1 MNDQS
6 NITPPPIKQNFERPL
21 LQINRLNFVKL
32 NTRVLE
38 ATDRKLKQ
46 YLQFASISMNT
57 DITNDDVVEYALNH
71 LFERDPA
78 FKSWLKTRD

>member
-6 NITPPPIKQNFERPL
+6 NITPSSKQNFERPL

-38 ATDRKLKQ
+38 TTDRKLKQ

-57 DITNDDVVEYALNH
+57 DITNDDVIEYALNH

-78 FKSWLKTRD
+78 FKSWLKTRG

>member
-6 NITPPPIKQNFERPL
+6 NITPSTKQNFERPL

-38 ATDRKLKQ
+38 ATDSKLKQ
-46 YLQFASISMNT
+46 YLQFASISMST

-78 FKSWLKTRD
+78 FKSWLKTRG

>member
-6 NITPPPIKQNFERPL
+6 NITPPIKQNFERPL

-57 DITNDDVVEYALNH
+57 DITNDDVIEYALNH

-78 FKSWLKTRD
+78 FKSWLKTRG

>member
-6 NITPPPIKQNFERPL
+6 NITPSSKQNFERPL

-38 ATDRKLKQ
+38 ATDSKLKQ

-78 FKSWLKTRD
+78 FKSWLKIKS

>member
-6 NITPPPIKQNFERPL
+6 NITPSTKQNFERPL

-38 ATDRKLKQ
+38 ATDSKLKQ

-78 FKSWLKTRD
+78 FKSWLKTRG

>member
-6 NITPPPIKQNFERPL
+6 NITPSTKQNFERPL

-38 ATDRKLKQ
+38 ATDSKLKQ

-57 DITNDDVVEYALNH
+57 DITNDDVIEYALNH

-78 FKSWLKTRD
+78 FKSWLKTRG

>member
-6 NITPPPIKQNFERPL
+6 NITPSTKQNFERPL

-46 YLQFASISMNT
+46 YLQFASISMST

-78 FKSWLKTRD
+78 FKSWLKTSG

>member
-6 NITPPPIKQNFERPL
+6 NITPSTKQNFERPL

-38 ATDRKLKQ
+38 TTDRKLKQ

-78 FKSWLKTRD
+78 FKSWLKTRG

>member
-6 NITPPPIKQNFERPL
+6 NITPSIKQNFERPL

-38 ATDRKLKQ
+38 TTESKLKQ

-78 FKSWLKTRD
+78 FKSWLKTRG

>member
-6 NITPPPIKQNFERPL
+6 NITPSSKQNFERPL

-38 ATDRKLKQ
+38 ATDSKLKQ

-78 FKSWLKTRD
+78 FKSWLKTRG

>member
-6 NITPPPIKQNFERPL
+6 NITPSTKQNFERPL

-38 ATDRKLKQ
+38 ATDSKLKQ

-57 DITNDDVVEYALNH
+57 DITNDDVVDYALNH

-78 FKSWLKTRD
+78 FKSWLKTRG

>member
-6 NITPPPIKQNFERPL
+6 NITPSSKQNFERPL

-32 NTRVLE
+32 TTRVLE
-38 ATDRKLKQ
+38 ATESKLKQ

-57 DITNDDVVEYALNH
+57 DITNDDVIEYALNH

-78 FKSWLKTRD
+78 FKSWLKTRG

>member
-6 NITPPPIKQNFERPL
+6 NITPSTKQNFERPL

-32 NTRVLE
+32 NIRVLE
-38 ATDRKLKQ
+38 ATDSKLKQ
-46 YLQFASISMNT
+46 YLQFASVSMNT

-78 FKSWLKTRD
+78 FKSWLKTSG

>member
-6 NITPPPIKQNFERPL
+6 NITPSTKQNFERPL

-32 NTRVLE
+32 NTRVLD

-78 FKSWLKTRD
+78 FKSWLKTRG